1 MANFRNIRKFEM
13 GITNWKN
20 LPTMDLV
27 SQTLVVTKNDT
38 LFEKRL
44 AIASERLEY
53 TKSEME
59 AIRTRRNNYLKMQGR
74 DRRVF
79 L

>member
-1 MANFRNIRKFEM
+1 MANFRNIGKFEM

-27 SQTLVVTKNDT
+27 TKALVFNSPNDET
-38 LFEKRL
+38 FETRL
-44 AIASERLEY
+44 VFASEMLDY

-59 AIRTRRNNYLKMQGR
+59 AIRTRRNNYLLQLELGMPK
-74 DRRVF
+74 
-79 L
+79 

>member
-27 SQTLVVTKNDT
+27 TKALVFNSPNDET
-38 LFEKRL
+38 FETRL
-44 AIASERLEY
+44 VFASEMLDY

-59 AIRTRRNNYLKMQGR
+59 AIRTRRNNYLLQLELGMPK
-74 DRRVF
+74 
-79 L
+79 

>member
-1 MANFRNIRKFEM
+1 MANFRNIGKFEM

-27 SQTLVVTKNDT
+27 TKALVFNSPNDET
-38 LFEKRL
+38 FETRL
-44 AIASERLEY
+44 VFASEMLDY

-59 AIRTRRNNYLKMQGR
+59 AIRARRNNYLLQLELGMPK
-74 DRRVF
+74 
-79 L
+79 

>member
-1 MANFRNIRKFEM
+1 MANFRNIGKFEM

-27 SQTLVVTKNDT
+27 TKALVFNSPNDET
-38 LFEKRL
+38 FETRL
-44 AIASERLEY
+44 VFASEMLDY

-59 AIRTRRNNYLKMQGR
+59 AIRSRRNNYLLQLELGMPK
-74 DRRVF
+74 
-79 L
+79 